1 MRRSPFGMPE
11 TPWNWRRCADRSVG
25 CAPFGED
32 LGHGGGLT
40 DGGCGFERAEGQP
53 CEVLSGAKKVGRFQK
68 AEAAQARPC
77 EDFALLSPQAMRPA
91 QCEVHL
97 LCSQDVGTISHGG
110 VRPPEA
116 RGLQA
121 KDSLQS
127 QPKWMLQ
134 WHSGREREPRERERE
149 RVSLLRLRKS
159 GIRIPCLLDPASR
172 SRNVLLRAAES
183 GTLTPEMV
191 DKQTSGVPTPE
202 ASSSQM
208 SPARLARKASWWN
221 AGWVWGFWG
230 RTAFRDARWR
240 VMVCSG
246 AGGCRNKTDVF
257 VLLSMV

>member
-134 WHSGREREPRERERE
+134 WHSGRERERELERERE
-149 RVSLLRLRKS
+149 SVSSAFAQVWHKNTLFARPS
-159 GIRIPCLLDPASR
+159 FSFQE
-172 SRNVLLRAAES
+172 RAAEGS
-183 GTLTPEMV
+183 GIGNFDTRNGGQANFRRSDSRSIQQSNEPG
-191 DKQTSGVPTPE
+191 QTGAQSVLVECRVGLGVLGAHSLSGRAVE
-202 ASSSQM
+202 GHGM
-208 SPARLARKASWWN
+208 
-221 AGWVWGFWG
+221 
-230 RTAFRDARWR
+230 
-240 VMVCSG
+240 
-246 AGGCRNKTDVF
+246 
-257 VLLSMV
+257 